1 MSEVRIKFHLTGN
14 GVLGDGTRYSRELNV
29 SKSVISDVRNTE
41 ESTDEITIGTGSVK
55 VVASRENG
63 NVSSE
68 NVIEDGIDDRDGFE
82 NVWHEV
88 NWRWSRVLGFH
99 VPSNSQKI

>member
-1 MSEVRIKFHLTGN
+1 MSEIRIKFHLTGN

-29 SKSVISDVRNTE
+29 TKSLENDVTNIE
-41 ESTDEITIGTGSVK
+41 ESSDEITIGAGSAK
-55 VVASRENG
+55 VFTSRKDE
-63 NVSSE
+63 NVSNE
-68 NVIEDGIDDRDGFE
+68 NVSVAGVEDKDVFE
-82 NVWHEV
+82 DLWHEV